1 MAQNNVL
8 MLTVAVTV
16 ATAVVEVL
24 VVLGRKQL
32 TADLFHIE
40 GAEAAVARRHFRRNR
55 LRQPNAGFL
64 SPAPKPS
71 SCRLPVRKRGARHI

>member
-55 LRQPNAGFL
+55 LRQPNASFL
-64 SPAPKPS
+64 SLAPKPS
-71 SCRLPVRKRGARHI
+71 SCRLPVRKRSARHI